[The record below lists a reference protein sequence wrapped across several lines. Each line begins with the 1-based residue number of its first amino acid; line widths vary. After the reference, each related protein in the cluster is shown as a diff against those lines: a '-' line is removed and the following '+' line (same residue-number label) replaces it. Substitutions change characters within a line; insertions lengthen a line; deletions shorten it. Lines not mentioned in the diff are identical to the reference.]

1 MRRKVPAG
9 KRFGS
14 LVCLVP
20 RGRRTKT
27 DGTPCKNIA
36 ALCICDCGNL
46 TAPDIYNLLAGKV
59 NSCGCQ
65 QGGKPVHGHWGT
77 RTYRIWA
84 SMKGRC
90 LTPSAGG
97 YSRYGAKGVTVC
109 ERWLTFENFLAD
121 MGEAPEGMSINR
133 IGGATLYSPETCE
146 WASNATQARDKKRTI
161 WVDFAGEKM
170 CLADAAIAAGLK
182 YGTVFAR
189 YRRGLRG
196 EELFASRHA
205 YLGRN
210 QFSD

>member
-1 MRRKVPAG
+1 MLRKVPAA

-14 LVCLVP
+14 LVVVIP
-20 RGRRTKT
+20 RGMKSKA
-27 DGTPCKNIA
+27 DGTPYANPA

-46 TAPDIYNLLAGKV
+46 TAPDIFNLLAGNV
-59 NSCGCQ
+59 RSCGCKK
-65 QGGKPVHGHWGT
+65 GGRTHGYVGT

-97 YSRYGAKGVTVC
+97 YANYGAKGVTVC

-133 IGGATLYSPETCE
+133 IGGAMIYSPETCE
-146 WASNATQARDKKRTI
+146 WATNATQARDKKRTI
-161 WVDFAGEKM
+161 WVEFDGKRM
-170 CLADAAIAAGLK
+170 CLADAATAAGLK

-196 EELFASRHA
+196 AELFATKHA

-210 QFSD
+210 QFSN